1 MAQTLNGLHT
11 ALHGV
16 CVLRNAYGFASHG
29 TEGPRPLMESVQAL
43 LVAQAADAI
52 VGFLHRVHRQVRS
65 ALPRSRFEYDDNE
78 DFNYYVD
85 EANERVQIFD
95 LMYRPSEVLFA
106 VDQEA
111 YRDLLAGFERDAAE
125 GDVVAVKGLT
135 GGTS

>member
-1 MAQTLNGLHT
+1 
-11 ALHGV
+11 
-16 CVLRNAYGFASHG
+16 
-29 TEGPRPLMESVQAL
+29 MESVQAL

-52 VGFLHRVHRQVRS
+52 VGFLHRVHRQVRN

-78 DFNYYVD
+78 EFNYYVD
-85 EANERVQIFD
+85 EANEQIQIFD

-125 GDVVAVKGLT
+125 GEVVAVEGST
-135 GGTS
+135 GGSS